1 MSWIGRAGRVDPGHG
16 LALADTPQR
25 EADRDARQPRSEGTV
40 AAPAR
45 ERPIGGHE
53 SLLGDVLGLME
64 VAEDPMAGP
73 HDRRGFALDE
83 LAKGISV
90 ASEHGIDDGA
100 VGAVMVWPGRGG
112 WSKDRL
118 AP

>member
-1 MSWIGRAGRVDPGHG
+1 MRWPS
-16 LALADTPQR
+16 TPQR
-25 EADRDARQPRSEGTV
+25 ETDRDARQPRSERTV

-53 SLLGDVLGLME
+53 SLLGDVLGLVQ
-64 VAEDPMAGP
+64 VAEDPMAGA

-83 LAKGISV
+83 LAEGISV
-90 ASEHGIDDGA
+90 AGEHGIDDRA
-100 VGAVMVWPGRGG
+100 VGAVMVGPGRGG

-118 AP
+118 TP